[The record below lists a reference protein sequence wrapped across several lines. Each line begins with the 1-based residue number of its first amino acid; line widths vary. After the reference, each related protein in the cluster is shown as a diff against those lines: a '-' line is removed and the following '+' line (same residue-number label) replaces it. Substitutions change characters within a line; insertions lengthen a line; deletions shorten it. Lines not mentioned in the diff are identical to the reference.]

1 MNRLLIL
8 VTVLFACPA
17 LAAEL
22 YFIGPSDGQQTG
34 STVTVQ
40 FGLKGMGV
48 TPAGHEAENTGHHHL
63 LIDMDELPDLNY
75 PLPKNDH
82 LMHFG
87 GGQTEVTLELEPGSH
102 TLQLVLGN
110 HLHTPHSPPVM
121 SEKITIHVGA
131 E

>member
-1 MNRLLIL
+1 MNKLLIL
-8 VTVLFACPA
+8 MTVLFAGPA

-22 YFIGPSDGQQTG
+22 YFIGPTDGQQTG
-34 STVTVQ
+34 SNVTVQ

-48 TPAGHEAENTGHHHL
+48 TPAGHEAPNTGHHHL
-63 LIDMDELPDLNY
+63 LIDMEELPDLSY
-75 PLPKNDH
+75 PLPKNDQ

-87 GGQTEVTLELEPGSH
+87 GGQTEVTLELEPGTH

-110 HLHTPHSPPVM
+110 HLHIPHSPPVM